1 MIVLIRGQVNIM
13 GKVLSLDIGASS
25 IKSGLVDINGNI
37 SEEKRTV
44 LKEETYSGF
53 IDAVKSIM
61 AGLDEKPAGIAAA
74 LPGGYDIEK
83 DEIFAPNLNILNGKH
98 IRTDLE
104 SIFNIKVLAENDAN
118 LAAYGEYVF
127 GDKKSVKNMVFCT
140 LGSGFGG
147 GLILNGKLLQSNITL
162 FEIGHLSIDFHG
174 RQCGCGRLGCLDEYC
189 STGGLKEIYKNI
201 TGKEINPVQL
211 GELAS
216 SGDIHALEAFKEYGR
231 LLAGAFANISALFCP
246 EKIKFGGGLSELA
259 EYYIQPMEEEFNNI
273 IFPAYK
279 GRVKI
284 ERAAL
289 KNQAGMAGGAALFF
303 GL

>member
-1 MIVLIRGQVNIM
+1 MA
-13 GKVLSLDIGASS
+13 KVLSLDIGASS
-25 IKSGLVDINGNI
+25 IKSGLVDINGII

-44 LKEETYSGF
+44 IKEESYNGF

-61 AGLDEKPAGIAAA
+61 AGISEKPEGIAVA
-74 LPGGYDIEK
+74 LPGGYDVEK
-83 DEIFAPNLNILNGKH
+83 DEIFAPNLHILNGKH
-98 IRTDLE
+98 IRKDLE
-104 SIFNIKVLAENDAN
+104 SIFNTKVLAENDAN

-127 GDKKSVKNMVFCT
+127 GEKKSVKNMVFCT

-147 GLILNGKLLQSNITL
+147 GLILNGKLLQSNISL
-162 FEIGHLSIDFHG
+162 FEIGHISIDFHG
-174 RQCGCGRLGCLDEYC
+174 RQCGCGRRGCLDEYC
-189 STGGLKEIYKNI
+189 STGGLKAIYKNI
-201 TGKEINPVQL
+201 TGKEINPIQL
-211 GELAS
+211 GEHAS
-216 SGDIHALEAFKEYGR
+216 SGDTYALEAFREYGI

-259 EYYIQPMEEEFNNI
+259 EYYMQPMEEEFNKI

-284 ERAAL
+284 ERAVL
-289 KNQAGMAGGAALFF
+289 KNQAGMAGGTALFF

>member
-1 MIVLIRGQVNIM
+1 MA
-13 GKVLSLDIGASS
+13 KVLSLDIGASS
-25 IKSGLVDINGNI
+25 IKSGLVDINGII

-44 LKEETYSGF
+44 IKEESYNGF

-61 AGLDEKPAGIAAA
+61 AGISETPAGIAVA

-83 DEIFAPNLNILNGKH
+83 DEIFAPNLHILNEKH
-98 IRTDLE
+98 IRKDLE
-104 SIFNIKVLAENDAN
+104 SIFNTKVLAENDAN

-127 GDKKSVKNMVFCT
+127 GEKKSVKNMVFCT

-147 GLILNGKLLQSNITL
+147 GLILNGKLLQSNISL
-162 FEIGHLSIDFHG
+162 FEIGHISIDFHG
-174 RQCGCGRLGCLDEYC
+174 RQCGCGRRGCLDEYC
-189 STGGLKEIYKNI
+189 STGGLKAIYKNI

-216 SGDIHALEAFKEYGR
+216 SGDTYALEAFREYGI

-259 EYYIQPMEEEFNNI
+259 EYYMQPMEEEFNKI

-284 ERAAL
+284 ECAVL
-289 KNQAGMAGGAALFF
+289 KNQAGMAGGTALFF

>member
-1 MIVLIRGQVNIM
+1 MIVLIQGQVNIM

>member
-1 MIVLIRGQVNIM
+1 M

-216 SGDIHALEAFKEYGR
+216 SGDIQALEAFREYGR

>member
-174 RQCGCGRLGCLDEYC
+174 RQCGCGRRGCLDEYC
-189 STGGLKEIYKNI
+189 STGGLQEIYKNI

-216 SGDIHALEAFKEYGR
+216 SGDIQALEAFREYGR
-231 LLAGAFANISALFCP
+231 LLAGAFANISTLFCP

-284 ERAAL
+284 ERAVL

>member
-1 MIVLIRGQVNIM
+1 M

-25 IKSGLVDINGNI
+25 IKSGLVDIHGNI

-174 RQCGCGRLGCLDEYC
+174 RQCGCGRRGCLDEYC
-189 STGGLKEIYKNI
+189 STGGLQEIYKNI

>member
-44 LKEETYSGF
+44 LKEEIYSGF
-53 IDAVKSIM
+53 IDTVKSIM

-174 RQCGCGRLGCLDEYC
+174 RQCGCGRRGCLDEYC

>member
-83 DEIFAPNLNILNGKH
+83 DEIFAPNLHILNGRH

-259 EYYIQPMEEEFNNI
+259 EYYIQPMEEEFNKIN
-273 IFPAYK
+273 FPAYK

>member
-1 MIVLIRGQVNIM
+1 MA
-13 GKVLSLDIGASS
+13 KVLSLDIGASS
-25 IKSGLVDINGNI
+25 IKSGLVDINGVI

-44 LKEETYSGF
+44 IKEESYNGF
-53 IDAVKSIM
+53 IDAVKSIV
-61 AGLDEKPAGIAAA
+61 AGISEKPAGIAVA

-83 DEIFAPNLNILNGKH
+83 DEIFAPNLHILNGKH
-98 IRTDLE
+98 IRNDLE

-127 GDKKSVKNMVFCT
+127 GEKKSVKNMVFCT

-162 FEIGHLSIDFHG
+162 FEIGHMSIDFHG
-174 RQCGCGRLGCLDEYC
+174 RQCGCGRWGCLDEYC

-216 SGDIHALEAFKEYGR
+216 KGDNCALEAFSEYGR

-259 EYYIQPMEEEFNNI
+259 EYYMQSLDEEFNKI

-284 ERAAL
+284 ERAVL

>member
-53 IDAVKSIM
+53 IDTVKSIM

-83 DEIFAPNLNILNGKH
+83 DEIFAPNLHILNGKH

-174 RQCGCGRLGCLDEYC
+174 RQCGCG
-189 STGGLKEIYKNI
+189 NI
-201 TGKEINPVQL
+201 
-211 GELAS
+211 
-216 SGDIHALEAFKEYGR
+216 
-231 LLAGAFANISALFCP
+231 
-246 EKIKFGGGLSELA
+246 
-259 EYYIQPMEEEFNNI
+259 
-273 IFPAYK
+273 
-279 GRVKI
+279 
-284 ERAAL
+284 
-289 KNQAGMAGGAALFF
+289 
-303 GL
+303 

>member
-1 MIVLIRGQVNIM
+1 MA
-13 GKVLSLDIGASS
+13 KVLSLDAGASS
-25 IKSGLVDINGNI
+25 IKSGLVDINGVI

-44 LKEETYSGF
+44 IKEESYNGF
-53 IDAVKSIM
+53 IDAVKSIV
-61 AGLDEKPAGIAAA
+61 AGISEKPAGIAVA

-83 DEIFAPNLNILNGKH
+83 DEIFAPNLHILNGKH
-98 IRTDLE
+98 IRKDLE

-127 GDKKSVKNMVFCT
+127 GEKKSIKNMVFCT

-147 GLILNGKLLQSNITL
+147 GLILNGKLLQSNISL
-162 FEIGHLSIDFHG
+162 FEIGHISIDFHG
-174 RQCGCGRLGCLDEYC
+174 RQCGCGRCGCLDEYC

-216 SGDIHALEAFKEYGR
+216 SGDTYALETFREYGR
-231 LLAGAFANISALFCP
+231 LLAGAFANIAALFCP

-259 EYYIQPMEEEFNNI
+259 EYYMQAVEEEFNKI

-284 ERAAL
+284 ERALL

>member
-53 IDAVKSIM
+53 IDTVKSIM
-61 AGLDEKPAGIAAA
+61 SGLYEKPAGIAAA

-83 DEIFAPNLNILNGKH
+83 DEIFAPNLHILNGRH

-216 SGDIHALEAFKEYGR
+216 SGDIQALEAFKEYGR

>member
-1 MIVLIRGQVNIM
+1 ME
-13 GKVLSLDIGASS
+13 KVLSLDIGASS
-25 IKSGLVDINGNI
+25 IKSGLVDINGII
-37 SEEKRTV
+37 SEEKRV
-44 LKEETYSGF
+44 VIKEESYNGF

-61 AGLDEKPAGIAAA
+61 AELSEKPAGIAAA

-83 DEIFAPNLNILNGKH
+83 DEIFAPNLHILNGRH
-98 IRTDLE
+98 IKNDLE

-162 FEIGHLSIDFHG
+162 FEIGHMSIDFHG
-174 RQCGCGRLGCLDEYC
+174 RQCGCGRCGCLDEYC
-189 STGGLKEIYKNI
+189 STGGLKEIYKSI
-201 TGKEINPVQL
+201 SGKDVNPVQL
-211 GELAS
+211 GELAAK
-216 SGDIHALEAFKEYGR
+216 GDAQALESFKEYGR

-259 EYYIQPMEEEFNNI
+259 EYYILPLEEEFNKI
-273 IFPAYK
+273 VFPAYK

-284 ERAAL
+284 ERAIL

>member
-1 MIVLIRGQVNIM
+1 ME
-13 GKVLSLDIGASS
+13 KVLSLDIGASS
-25 IKSGLVDINGNI
+25 IKSGLVDINGLI
-37 SEEKRTV
+37 SQEKKTII
-44 LKEETYSGF
+44 KEESYNGF
-53 IDAVKSIM
+53 IEAVKSIM
-61 AGLDEKPAGIAAA
+61 AGISEKPAGITAA

-83 DEIFAPNLNILNGKH
+83 DEIFAPNLHILNGKH
-98 IRTDLE
+98 IRNDLE
-104 SIFNIKVLAENDAN
+104 NIFDIKVMAENDAN

-162 FEIGHLSIDFHG
+162 FEIGHMSIDFQG
-174 RQCGCGRLGCLDEYC
+174 RQCGCGRRGCLDEYC
-189 STGGLKEIYKNI
+189 STSGLKEIYKNI
-201 TGKEINPVQL
+201 TGKEIAPVEL

-216 SGDIHALEAFKEYGR
+216 SGDSNALEAFKDYGR
-231 LLAGAFANISALFCP
+231 LLAGAFANMAALFCP
-246 EKIKFGGGLSELA
+246 DKIKYGGGLSELSM
-259 EYYIQPMEEEFNNI
+259 YYEEVMQEEFNKI

-284 ERAAL
+284 ERAVL

>member
-1 MIVLIRGQVNIM
+1 MA
-13 GKVLSLDIGASS
+13 KVLSLDIGASS
-25 IKSGLVDINGNI
+25 IKSGLVDINGVI

-44 LKEETYSGF
+44 IKEESYNGF

-61 AGLDEKPAGIAAA
+61 SEISEKPAGIAAA

-83 DEIFAPNLNILNGKH
+83 DEIFAPNLHILNGKH
-98 IRTDLE
+98 IRKDLE
-104 SIFNIKVLAENDAN
+104 NIFNIKVLAENDAN

-162 FEIGHLSIDFHG
+162 FEIGHMSIDFHG
-174 RQCGCGRLGCLDEYC
+174 RQCGCGRRGCLDEYC
-189 STGGLKEIYKNI
+189 STSGLKEIYKNI

-216 SGDIHALEAFKEYGR
+216 KGDNYALEAFSEYGR

-259 EYYIQPMEEEFNNI
+259 EYYMQALDEEFNKI

-284 ERAAL
+284 ERAVL